1 MKEGFNSKL
10 QLLEYDFD
18 LVLSFTHEMWSRLYV
33 KLVGSVEGLSRVQSK
48 RLLNMVSRFPNSHE

>member
-18 LVLSFTHEMWSRLYV
+18 LVLSFTHEMWSQLHV
-33 KLVGSVEGLSRVQSK
+33 KLVGSVEVLSRVQSK